1 MPIKNERSGHTS
13 EKDTDEPATFVCPV
27 CGKSVSE
34 PHLPD
39 TQSVIKEG
47 WYFLQ
52 KTRIVDS
59 EAILLHEFVHSYDE
73 EEDIGMEESHAVVAV
88 ISAEFDGRGECIVF
102 DILEIRSCDTGD
114 CIEEDTLKGD
124 TKTIRRHKD
133 EDK

>member
-13 EKDTDEPATFVCPV
+13 GNDADEPATFVCPV

-39 TQSVIKEG
+39 VQSVIKEG

-52 KTRIVDS
+52 KTRILDS
-59 EAILLHEFVHSYDE
+59 KVVLSHEFDHSYDE
-73 EEDIGMEESHAVVAV
+73 EEDMGMEQSHAVIAV
-88 ISAEFDGRGECIVF
+88 ISAVFDGKGDCTVF
-102 DILEIRSCDTGD
+102 DILEIRSCDTED
-114 CIEEDTLKGD
+114 CIKEDTPTGG